1 MSQVMST
8 TKAHPLSR
16 AVASYKT
23 LNAMTS
29 RKIEITYRDKK
40 ALKAYAQNVIKHPE
54 KQVEQIADSIKT
66 FGWTNPVLIDE
77 KNEIIAGHGRL
88 LAADVLGIE
97 QIPCVILEGLSE
109 AEKRTYRIADNKIP
123 LNGSWDQDMLALEL
137 SELQDLDIDLS
148 VTGFSDTELEDLLS
162 DGVAEIQGDDDRY
175 TSKVETPIYEPSE
188 TQPLVSELYDEEK
201 TQALKQNIKAAQL
214 PDDIEKFLMS
224 AAERHTVFNFSRI
237 ADYYAHAPA
246 EVQTLFEQS
255 ALVIIDYHQAI
266 EQGLVHMT
274 KSIVDA
280 VFECEEGDDA

>member
-1 MSQVMST
+1 
-8 TKAHPLSR
+8 
-16 AVASYKT
+16 
-23 LNAMTS
+23 MTS

-123 LNGSWDQDMLALEL
+123 LNGSWDQDMLTLEL

-201 TQALKQNIKAAQL
+201 TQALKQNIKAA
-214 PDDIEKFLMS
+214 
-224 AAERHTVFNFSRI
+224 
-237 ADYYAHAPA
+237 
-246 EVQTLFEQS
+246 
-255 ALVIIDYHQAI
+255 
-266 EQGLVHMT
+266 
-274 KSIVDA
+274 
-280 VFECEEGDDA
+280 

>member
-1 MSQVMST
+1 MST

-123 LNGSWDQDMLALEL
+123 LNGSWDQDMLTLEL

-188 TQPLVSELYDEEK
+188 TQPLV
-201 TQALKQNIKAAQL
+201 TAQSRA
-214 PDDIEKFLMS
+214 IS
-224 AAERHTVFNFSRI
+224 VTCIFSQKRT
-237 ADYYAHAPA
+237 P
-246 EVQTLFEQS
+246 TLF
-255 ALVIIDYHQAI
+255 
-266 EQGLVHMT
+266 
-274 KSIVDA
+274 
-280 VFECEEGDDA
+280 

>member
-109 AEKRTYRIADNKIP
+109 AEKRTY
-123 LNGSWDQDMLALEL
+123 
-137 SELQDLDIDLS
+137 
-148 VTGFSDTELEDLLS
+148 
-162 DGVAEIQGDDDRY
+162 
-175 TSKVETPIYEPSE
+175 
-188 TQPLVSELYDEEK
+188 
-201 TQALKQNIKAAQL
+201 
-214 PDDIEKFLMS
+214 
-224 AAERHTVFNFSRI
+224 
-237 ADYYAHAPA
+237 
-246 EVQTLFEQS
+246 
-255 ALVIIDYHQAI
+255 
-266 EQGLVHMT
+266 
-274 KSIVDA
+274 
-280 VFECEEGDDA
+280 